1 MTIAVFPGSFDPVTR
16 GHLDLIRRASR
27 LVDHLIVAVMVNTN
41 KRPLFTMAEKEALVR
56 HEIAD
61 LKNVEV
67 KAATGLTVDFMAQE
81 HATVLIRGLRNEQ
94 DFGYER
100 DIAWMNQSLNDSI
113 ETVCLLARP
122 PYAYFSS
129 SLIKEVAK
137 MGADVSEYVPDAVAA
152 KLNQRL
158 QDSAHE

>member
-61 LKNVEV
+61 LTNVEV
-67 KAATGLTVDFMAQE
+67 KAATGLTVDFMTQE